1 MRNHGGME
9 SETVRRNVKKR
20 AAFGGMYVWYTLAKG
35 ATSVA
40 GQAGDSPVSSVS
52 AKTAPHIF
60 AAITTLHHQKDAQAD
75 SGINILP
82 TGWRQAS

>member
-35 ATSVA
+35 
-40 GQAGDSPVSSVS
+40 QAGDSPVSSVS
-52 AKTAPHIF
+52 AKTAPHTF
-60 AAITTLHHQKDAQAD
+60 AAITTLHHKKDAQAD
-75 SGINILP
+75 SGINIRP